1 MTEPTPR
8 LPSEARP
15 SETRP
20 VEASGTGAVLSA
32 RGVRVAF
39 GEHVVLRDLDLDV
52 APGAVTSVIGPNG
65 CGKTTLLRVL
75 ARLLRP
81 DAGKVSLRGEDI
93 GALSGR
99 DLALRMAVLPQS
111 TVSPPEV
118 TVADLVAY
126 GRTPHQTWSR
136 RWSEEDDVAVREA
149 MRMTGVDGLAD
160 RVVDTLSG
168 GQRQRVWIAMV
179 LAQGTDLLLL
189 DEPTTYLDLVHALD
203 VMELVRSLRD
213 EYGKT
218 VVMVLHDLTLAAR
231 YSDRVVVM
239 RDGDVLAG
247 GAPSEVFTAALVE
260 RAFDLEA
267 EIHVDP
273 RGGGP
278 LVVPLGRVRR

>member
-189 DEPTTYLDLVHALD
+189 DEPATYRDLVHALD
-203 VMELVRSLRD
+203 VM
-213 EYGKT
+213 
-218 VVMVLHDLTLAAR
+218 
-231 YSDRVVVM
+231 
-239 RDGDVLAG
+239 
-247 GAPSEVFTAALVE
+247 
-260 RAFDLEA
+260 
-267 EIHVDP
+267 
-273 RGGGP
+273 
-278 LVVPLGRVRR
+278 